1 MKYGEFKIN
10 QSEGVILC
18 SDIALGG
25 FFLPKGHKVTQED
38 IALFKGFDIYSIFG
52 VLFED
57 GDVDFKVA
65 QQQIAAQI
73 CGSGLGFANDAD
85 GICRIVA
92 GYDGVFVA
100 DDIRLDKFNG
110 FNDKVVLNV
119 IKPYTAVKSG
129 EVVAELEV
137 VAPLIEEKDVDDII
151 FRLSGN
157 ENLLS
162 VSKIKEKKAVLL
174 YPHLLNDEAE
184 NKHFTS
190 VVMKLVTNLA
200 DVGLVFERE
209 VSSRYNKDAV
219 ADSLFDAYALG
230 ADVVFVLSP
239 LKSVGRHDVIA
250 SAVSAAV
257 DEIVNFSVPVV
268 SASELILA
276 QKDETKVIVIPFA
289 YDTIDSSET
298 DRLIKRAVFS
308 EYLSEAM
315 FVRKHAGH
323 IFKGIA
329 VDEKMQKRLIMPKGQ
344 SAADKADIG
353 IVVLAAGQGRRAG
366 LNKLM
371 TEGKNGEPLFLKAV
385 YAAIASK
392 ARPVFVVTGY
402 RHEEL
407 EEWLEK
413 LDVNVLYNPSYTTG
427 IRTSIAMGLKSVPSS
442 CDGAILL
449 PADMPGVEASDLNK
463 LITKFDKTADKQL
476 CVLTHKGVK
485 SNPVLWSKSLYDKA
499 DIVPENAAMRAV
511 FVEHADYTK
520 AIEIKD
526 AKKLRDVNFPNDV
539 EEFKQQ

>member
-25 FFLPKGHKVTQED
+25 FFLPKGHKITQED
-38 IALFKGFDIYSIFG
+38 IALFKGFDIYSVFG

-57 GDVDFKVA
+57 GDVDFRTA

-73 CGSGLGFANDAD
+73 CGSGLGYANDSG
-85 GICRIVA
+85 GICQIVA
-92 GYDGVFVA
+92 AYDGVFTV
-100 DDIRLDKFNG
+100 DDVRLDKFNG
-110 FNDKVVLNV
+110 FNDNIVLNV
-119 IKPYTAVKSG
+119 IKSYTAVKSG
-129 EVVAELEV
+129 DIVAELEIIP
-137 VAPLIEEKDVDDII
+137 PLITEKDVDDMM

-157 ENLLS
+157 DNLLS
-162 VSKIKEKKAVLL
+162 VSKTNEKKAVLL

-190 VVMKLVTNLA
+190 VVMKLVTNLGDA
-200 DVGLVFERE
+200 GLVFERE
-209 VSSRYNKDAV
+209 VNSRYNKDAV
-219 ADSLFDAYALG
+219 ADSLFDAYTLG

-239 LKSVGRHDVIA
+239 LKSIGRNDIIA
-250 SAVSAAV
+250 SAVNAAV

-276 QKDETKVIVIPFA
+276 QKNNTKVIVVPFA
-289 YDTIDSSET
+289 YDLVDSSEI
-298 DRLIKRAVFS
+298 DRLMKRAIFS

-315 FVRKHAGH
+315 FVRKHSGYITSGLVA
-323 IFKGIA
+323 
-329 VDEKMQKRLIMPKGQ
+329 DEQMNKHLIMPKGQ
-344 SAADKADIG
+344 SSAGKADIG

-371 TEGKNGEPLFLKAV
+371 TEGKDGLPLFLRAV
-385 YAAIASK
+385 NAAIASK

-407 EEWLEK
+407 EEWLDK
-413 LDVNVLYNPSYTTG
+413 LDVNVLYNPAYASG

-449 PADMPGVEASDLNK
+449 PADMPNIEAADLNK
-463 LITKFDKTADKQL
+463 LIAKFDKTSDKQVCL
-476 CVLTHKGVK
+476 LAHKGVK
-485 SNPVLWSKSLYDKA
+485 SNPVLWSKSLYDQA

-520 AIEIKD
+520 VTEIKD